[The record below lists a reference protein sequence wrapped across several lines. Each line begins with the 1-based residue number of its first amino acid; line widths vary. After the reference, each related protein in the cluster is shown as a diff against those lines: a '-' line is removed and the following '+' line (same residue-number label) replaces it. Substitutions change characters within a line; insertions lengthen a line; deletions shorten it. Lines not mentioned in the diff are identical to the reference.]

1 MVMPTTTTQLARQAD
16 TACAPLVVHIT
27 DTLDSDTEESLLSLL
42 HQMPPGRYRHVIIG
56 WRRGAVWEL
65 RHSGH
70 MAQVVHMPTASHD
83 MAGERGPR
91 LVRLFRCLRHL
102 RPALIH
108 THSTALQWLAALAG
122 VPVRLHGASASA
134 HPPSRHGLRGWL
146 GRLLSPAHP
155 PRLHTAVDCAQFHPR
170 LGPAAALGPAGFLC
184 DGACVIGTAGPMD
197 GAHGHVRLV
206 EAFLHLLA
214 DHGAAVPLRLL
225 IIGDGPDRAI
235 CKDLLASAGAAHLAW
250 LPGQRD
256 DVARL
261 MRIMDV
267 YAAPECVPESA
278 LHVLQAMASG
288 LPVVA
293 CQGGA
298 HSRLVQTGWTG
309 ALVPRGDAFM
319 LADSLAD
326 YATVA
331 GLARRHGLRGR
342 RQVLSHHS
350 LAAVAQH
357 YTQLYDSLIP
367 RRQPAPWERWTGLK

>member
-1 MVMPTTTTQLARQAD
+1 MEMPTTTTQLARQAAP
-16 TACAPLVVHIT
+16 ACAPLVVHIT
-27 DTLDSDTEESLLSLL
+27 DTLDSDASDSLLSLL
-42 HQMPPGRYRHVIIG
+42 YQMPPGRYRHVIIG
-56 WRRGAVWEL
+56 WRRGAMWEL

-70 MAQVVHMPTASHD
+70 VAQVVHLPAASCD
-83 MAGERGPR
+83 LPADNGPR
-91 LVRLFRCLRHL
+91 LVRLFRRLRRL

-122 VPVRLHGASASA
+122 VPVRLHGASASG
-134 HPPSRHGLRGWL
+134 HPPSRHGLRGGL
-146 GRLLSPAHP
+146 RRLLSPAAP
-155 PRLHTAVDCAQFHPR
+155 PRPHTAIDCAQFHPR

-197 GAHGHVRLV
+197 GVHGHARLV
-206 EAFLHLLA
+206 EAFLLLLA
-214 DHGAAVPLRLL
+214 EHGAAVPLRLL
-225 IIGDGPDRAI
+225 IIGDGPERAL
-235 CKDLLASAGAAHLAW
+235 CKDMLAAAGAGHLAW

-261 MRIMDV
+261 MRVMDV
-267 YAAPECVPESA
+267 YAAPECAPDSA

-293 CQGGA
+293 CQGAA

-309 ALVPRGDAFM
+309 ALVPRGDACL

-326 YATVA
+326 YANVA
-331 GLARRHGLRGR
+331 GLARRHGMRGR

-367 RRQPAPWERWTGLK
+367 RTEPAAWERWARLK

>member
-1 MVMPTTTTQLARQAD
+1 MAMPTTTQLARQAD

-27 DTLDSDTEESLLSLL
+27 DTLDSDAEESLLSLL

-56 WRRGAVWEL
+56 WRRGAMWEL

-70 MAQVVHMPTASHD
+70 LAQVVHMPAAACDRTADSSL
-83 MAGERGPR
+83 RI
-91 LVRLFRCLRHL
+91 VRLFRRLRQL

-122 VPVRLHGASASA
+122 VPVRLHGASASEQA
-134 HPPSRHGLRGWL
+134 PSRHGVRNWLRT
-146 GRLLSPAHP
+146 LLSPARPQGTHA
-155 PRLHTAVDCAQFHPR
+155 AVDCAQFHPR
-170 LGPAAALGPAGFLC
+170 LGPAAALGPPGFLC

-197 GAHGHVRLV
+197 GAHGHLRLV
-206 EAFLHLLA
+206 QAFLHLLA

-225 IIGDGPDRAI
+225 IIGDGPERAT
-235 CKDLLASAGAAHLAW
+235 CKNMLAAAGASHLAW

-267 YAAPECVPESA
+267 YAAPECVPDSA
-278 LHVLQAMASG
+278 YHVLQAMASG

-309 ALVPRGDAFM
+309 ALVPQGDAFM
-319 LADSLAD
+319 LADTLAD
-326 YATVA
+326 YAKVA

-367 RRQPAPWERWTGLK
+367 RTAPATWERWARLK

>member
-1 MVMPTTTTQLARQAD
+1 MAMPTTMQLARQASS
-16 TACAPLVVHIT
+16 ACAPLVVHIT
-27 DTLDSDTEESLLSLL
+27 DTLDCDTEGSLLSLL

-56 WRRGAVWEL
+56 WRHGAMWEL

-70 MAQVVHMPTASHD
+70 LAQVVHMPAASGD
-83 MAGERGPR
+83 LASTGVPQ
-91 LVRLFRCLRHL
+91 LIRLFRRLRHL

-108 THSTALQWLAALAG
+108 THSAALQWLAALAG

-134 HPPSRHGLRGWL
+134 QPPSRHGLRSWL
-146 GRLLSPAHP
+146 RRLLSPTGPKHAHA
-155 PRLHTAVDCAQFHPR
+155 AVDCAQFHPR
-170 LGPAAALGPAGFLC
+170 LGPAAALGPAEFLC
-184 DGACVIGTAGPMD
+184 DNACVIGMAGPMD

-206 EAFLHLLA
+206 QAFLRLLA
-214 DHGAAVPLRLL
+214 EHGATTPLRLL
-225 IIGDGPDRAI
+225 MLGEGPERAT
-235 CKDLLASAGAAHLAW
+235 CKALLATAGASHLAW

-267 YAAPECVPESA
+267 YAAPECTPDSA
-278 LHVLQAMASG
+278 LPLLQAMASG
-288 LPVVA
+288 LPIVA

-309 ALVPRGDAFM
+309 ALVPHGDAVM
-319 LADSLAD
+319 LADTLAD
-326 YATVA
+326 YAKLP
-331 GLARRHGLRGR
+331 GLARRHGMRGR

-350 LAAVAQH
+350 LSAVAQH

-367 RRQPAPWERWTGLK
+367 RAETAAWERWVRFK